1 MLYVGI
7 EGQPQ
12 CGPLLDYTDA
22 SVPVSV
28 NAARV
33 PFGLSEPSFQ
43 VEVVLR
49 PVSRVTPHTATG
61 LKARHHL
68 AHVLPGRGSAPLP
81 LLL

>member
-7 EGQPQ
+7 EGQQQ

-28 NAARV
+28 NAALV
-33 PFGLSEPSFQ
+33 PFGLSEPAFQ

-49 PVSRVTPHTATG
+49 PVGRVIPHKETG
-61 LKARHHL
+61 LTARHHL
-68 AHVLPGRGSAPLP
+68 AHVLPGRGIAPVQ